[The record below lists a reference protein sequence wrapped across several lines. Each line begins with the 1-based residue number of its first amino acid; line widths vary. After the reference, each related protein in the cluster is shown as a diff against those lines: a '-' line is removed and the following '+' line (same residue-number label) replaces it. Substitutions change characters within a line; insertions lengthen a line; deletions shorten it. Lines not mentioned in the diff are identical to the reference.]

1 MNVKYLTSGVLTI
14 LIAGIAVIA
23 LAVGG
28 GSAKTRPQHTPAAGS
43 AISIRS
49 SALGRTLVDAQG
61 RTLYLFA
68 GDRTNVS
75 RLSAAGLSVWPR
87 FIATGPVKASNGAQA
102 AKIGTI
108 TSPAGV
114 RQVTYNGHPLYYYV
128 GDSAPGSTRGQGLNQ
143 FGALWYVLG
152 SAGNAVTSSPR
163 NSTVAPASSSPAP
176 SYGY

>member
-1 MNVKYLTSGVLTI
+1 MNVKYLTSGMLTI
-14 LIAGIAVIA
+14 LIAGVAVIV

-28 GSAKTRPQHTPAAGS
+28 GSAKSRPRPTAPAGS
-43 AISIRS
+43 AVSIRS
-49 SALGRTLVDAQG
+49 TSLGKTLVDANS

-75 RLSAAGLSVWPR
+75 KLSGAGLSVWPR
-87 FIATGPVKASNGAQA
+87 FIARGAVKASNGALA

-108 TSPAGV
+108 TSPTGI

-152 SAGNAVTSSPR
+152 PAGNAVTSPPSH
-163 NSTVAPASSSPAP
+163 STAAPATSAP

>member
-1 MNVKYLTSGVLTI
+1 MNVKYLTSGVLAI
-14 LIAGIAVIA
+14 LIAGIAVIV

-28 GSAKTRPQHTPAAGS
+28 SSAKTRSQHTAPAGS
-43 AISIRS
+43 AVSIRS
-49 SALGRTLVDAQG
+49 TSLGKTLVDANG

-68 GDRTNVS
+68 GDRANVS
-75 RLSAAGLSVWPR
+75 RLSGAGLSVWPR
-87 FIATGPVKASNGAQA
+87 FIGTGAVKASNGALA

-108 TSPAGV
+108 TSPSGV

-128 GDSAPGSTRGQGLNQ
+128 GDSAPNSTRGQGLNQ

-152 SAGNAVTSSPR
+152 PAGNAVTSSPTH
-163 NSTVAPASSSPAP
+163 STAAPATSTP

>member
-1 MNVKYLTSGVLTI
+1 MKVKYLTSGVLTI
-14 LIAGIAVIA
+14 LIAGIAVIV

-28 GSAKTRPQHTPAAGS
+28 GSAMTGAQHPAATGS

-49 SALGRTLVDAQG
+49 TSLGKTLVDANG

-68 GDRTNVS
+68 GDRANVS
-75 RLSAAGLSVWPR
+75 RLSGAGVSVWPR
-87 FIATGPVKASNGAQA
+87 FIATGAVKASSGAQA

-108 TSPAGV
+108 TSPSGI

-128 GDSAPGSTRGQGLNQ
+128 GDSAPNSTRGQGLNQ

-152 SAGNAVTSSPR
+152 AAGNAIT
-163 NSTVAPASSSPAP
+163 NSQSKSTAAPASSSPAP

>member
-1 MNVKYLTSGVLTI
+1 MNVKYLTSGVLAI
-14 LIAGIAVIA
+14 LIAGIAVIV

-28 GSAKTRPQHTPAAGS
+28 GSAKTAPQHAAAAGS
-43 AISIRS
+43 AISIRTTP
-49 SALGRTLVDAQG
+49 LGGTLVDANG

-75 RLSAAGLSVWPR
+75 RLSGAGLSVWPR
-87 FIATGPVKASNGAQA
+87 FIATGLVKASNGAQA

-108 TSPAGV
+108 TSPSGI

-152 SAGNAVTSSPR
+152 PAGNAVTSSASH
-163 NSTVAPASSSPAP
+163 STAPPATSSP

>member
-1 MNVKYLTSGVLTI
+1 MNVKYLTTGMLTI
-14 LIAGIAVIA
+14 LIVGTAVVV

-28 GSAKTRPQHTPAAGS
+28 GNAKTRPQPTATA
-43 AISIRS
+43 S
-49 SALGRTLVDAQG
+49 SAVGIRTTPLGKTLVDANG

-68 GDRTNVS
+68 GDRLNVS
-75 RLSAAGLSVWPR
+75 TLSGAGLSVWPR
-87 FIATGPVKASNGAQA
+87 FVVTGSVKATNGAQA

-108 TSPAGV
+108 TSPSGI
-114 RQVTYNGHPLYYYV
+114 RQVTYEGHPLYYYV

-152 SAGNAVTSSPR
+152 PGGDAVTSSASSSPP
-163 NSTVAPASSSPAP
+163 APASSSPAS